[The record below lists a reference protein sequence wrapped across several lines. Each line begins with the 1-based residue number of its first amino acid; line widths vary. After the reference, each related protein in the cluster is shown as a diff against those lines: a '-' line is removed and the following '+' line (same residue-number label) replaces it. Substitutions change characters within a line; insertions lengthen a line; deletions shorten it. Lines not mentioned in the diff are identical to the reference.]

1 MKPRLERLE
10 AAQER
15 QDREIEALRAR
26 SAKVLEWWYVVG
38 VVGRGEC
45 WVDWEGRV
53 KEVEKGVRRLEGRR
67 EREGRA
73 EVGTA

>member
-1 MKPRLERLE
+1 M
-10 AAQER
+10 
-15 QDREIEALRAR
+15 EIEALRAR

-53 KEVEKGVRRLEGRR
+53 REVEKGVRRLEGRR
-67 EREGRA
+67 EREGRE
-73 EVGTA
+73 EVGTV